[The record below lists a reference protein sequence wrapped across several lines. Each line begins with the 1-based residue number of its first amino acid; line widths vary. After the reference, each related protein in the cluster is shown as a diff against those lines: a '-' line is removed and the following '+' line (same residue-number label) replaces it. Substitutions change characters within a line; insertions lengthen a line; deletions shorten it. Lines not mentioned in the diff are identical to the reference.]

1 MSHQVPFPRRQ
12 KMKSNSPK
20 GEEWLMVT
28 SLWQW
33 EQRMHP
39 GRVGLSKGI
48 CLVVKWEQ
56 ELARCLGYETNAM
69 NLASEPHAAGE
80 RERAQW
86 WTRKLEPALW
96 CVTGPAS
103 IQGHMGALPRE
114 LWKECGS
121 RKKKVH
127 KGALFP
133 IPKTG
138 GWDAQLAQCPT
149 RADEMRLGQDS
160 LQFSYTWPTC
170 ASRGFLELFCSV
182 VL

>member
-1 MSHQVPFPRRQ
+1 MGTKDASWEGGTVQGNLSGS
-12 KMKSNSPK
+12 KMRAGTSPMLRIWDK
-20 GEEWLMVT
+20 CNE
-28 SLWQW
+28 
-33 EQRMHP
+33 P
-39 GRVGLSKGI
+39 GKRAT
-48 CLVVKWEQ
+48 CCW
-56 ELARCLGYETNAM
+56 RD
-69 NLASEPHAAGE
+69 

-86 WTRKLEPALW
+86 WTRKPEPALW